1 MTRTTRSYLKKLFR
15 GATVAI
21 NVVVLF
27 IWSFWATAVLT
38 DGPIVDP
45 GDQDQLQYACVTAGV
60 VILGHLLAS
69 MMSKASMARY
79 YTVLTAN
86 ILAAPLFMTMVVMNG
101 GIADIFNYLVVGIPF
116 LILGFATPYISFLV
130 LEE

>member
-1 MTRTTRSYLKKLFR
+1 MTRTTRSYLKKLFK
-15 GATVAI
+15 GATIVA
-21 NVVVLF
+21 NVVILF
-27 IWSFWATAVLT
+27 VWSFWATAVLT

-45 GDQDQLQYACVTAGV
+45 GDQLQYACVTAGV
-60 VILGHLLAS
+60 IILGHLLAS

-79 YTVLTAN
+79 YTVLIAN
-86 ILAAPLFMTMVVMNG
+86 ILAAPVFMTMVVMNG

-116 LILGFATPYISFLV
+116 ILLGFATPYISFLV